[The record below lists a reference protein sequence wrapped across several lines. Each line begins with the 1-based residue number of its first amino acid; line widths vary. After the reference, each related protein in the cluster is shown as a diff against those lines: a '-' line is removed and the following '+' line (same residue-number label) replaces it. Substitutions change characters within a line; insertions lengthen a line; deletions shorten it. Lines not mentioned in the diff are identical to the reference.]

1 MEGSAFRIVVYYFLK
16 LKDWD
21 TSVAQLVGQ
30 LTLVFASDHDL
41 RVVRL
46 STTSGSTLGMEPA

>member
-46 STTSGSTLGMEPA
+46 SLASGSALSMEPT

>member
-30 LTLVFASDHDL
+30 LTLVFASGHNL

-46 STTSGSTLGMEPA
+46 SLASGSALSMEPT